1 VGGEQ
6 AGGVQVPRPR
16 SICIYREAEKEESA
30 KSLRMKELERQ
41 EVDKEA
47 VVSQITE
54 EWNMGRRDSSTLSHV
69 LAEH

>member
-1 VGGEQ
+1 
-6 AGGVQVPRPR
+6 
-16 SICIYREAEKEESA
+16 
-30 KSLRMKELERQ
+30 MKELERQ